1 MEKTIS
7 LFEFHDWSSGMPPET
22 TQSAELSSRR
32 RVSSHRELFV
42 IIMLSALGG
51 AVSVPI
57 GYAGNLLKS
66 IPVLP
71 FGTGQALSG
80 IHVLWILLAGVLV
93 KRAGAGTITGILKG
107 LVELSLFSF
116 HGFTVLLVSSVEGV
130 FIDLALAALGRRKT
144 ASLVTAGGLSSSS
157 NVIVLWLTLLQDLPS
172 PIVVYMFVVSFV
184 SGCLFAGYLGTR
196 VVRTGWFLLEKKNDI
211 GPQGRT

>member
-1 MEKTIS
+1 MS
-7 LFEFHDWSSGMPPET
+7 PED
-22 TQSAELSSRR
+22 TQSAELLSRH
-32 RVSSHRELFV
+32 RVSSHGELLV

-93 KRAGAGTITGILKG
+93 KRAGAGTMTGILKG
-107 LVELSLFSF
+107 LVELSLFSV
-116 HGFTVLLVSSVEGV
+116 HGFTVLLVSAVEGV

-144 ASLVTAGGLSSSS
+144 VSLAAAGGLSSSS
-157 NVIVLWLTLLQDLPS
+157 NVVVLWLTLLQSLAAP
-172 PIVVYMFVVSFV
+172 VVIYMFAVSFV

-196 VVRTGWFLLEKKNDI
+196 VVSIAGFLVEKK
-211 GPQGRT
+211 Q